1 MEQQTLSV
9 AKAGLVCKLNTRTTI
24 IAATNPKGKY
34 DEDESVSVNTA
45 IASPLLSR
53 FDLCF
58 VMLDRPN
65 PTRDRVLSTFV
76 LNGHLATSQKCLS
89 AAAPLPPAF
98 PMFHHGAA
106 DSGYGGYGGGGG
118 GGGGG
123 YGGVTTNGSGEEAAA
138 AAAAAAGDE
147 DGGLKRSRGGLLSNQ
162 EWESRMNNE
171 ETTND
176 QYASIISQANQMLEE
191 TWSIPKLQ
199 AYIAWVQTTT
209 EPKMGIDAQEVLEK
223 YYLYQRQTDDRN
235 ASRTTVRLLE
245 SLIRIAQA
253 HARVMGDT
261 EVAVDD
267 AIIAVQLVDASMSN
281 SSILGTGN
289 TPMASF
295 PKDADLNMEDLRA
308 RIMNTLKINTES
320 GGGGGGGG
328 GVSGQRNEE
337 EEEWEGGGS
346 QASVG
351 SNASR
356 WADASDIIQTTHH
369 IDNMNQ
375 FTEEVEEERNEQ
387 QRRDQT
393 SVIGW
398 RNGENGVEER
408 REEEWREEGQK
419 NGDGDGSSS
428 SSSSSSSSMHKDDE
442 YYDDSQDPSLAA
454 LSQAS
459 GYQIDADR
467 VRKRQ
472 RKTFE

>member
-1 MEQQTLSV
+1 M
-9 AKAGLVCKLNTRTTI
+9 
-24 IAATNPKGKY
+24 
-34 DEDESVSVNTA
+34 
-45 IASPLLSR
+45 
-53 FDLCF
+53 
-58 VMLDRPN
+58 
-65 PTRDRVLSTFV
+65 
-76 LNGHLATSQKCLS
+76 
-89 AAAPLPPAF
+89 
-98 PMFHHGAA
+98 
-106 DSGYGGYGGGGG
+106 
-118 GGGGG
+118 
-123 YGGVTTNGSGEEAAA
+123 TNGSGEEAVAAA

-147 DGGLKRSRGGLLSNQ
+147 DGGLKRSRGGLLSNE
-162 EWESRMNNE
+162 EWESRMNND
-171 ETTND
+171 ETSNE
-176 QYASIISQANQMLEE
+176 QYASIISQANQLLED
-191 TWSIPKLQ
+191 TWSISKLQ

-209 EPKMGIDAQEVLEK
+209 EPRMGIDAQEVLEK

-267 AIIAVQLVDASMSN
+267 AVIAVQLVDASMSN

-295 PKDADLNMEDLRA
+295 PKDADLNMEDLRS
-308 RIMNTLKINTES
+308 RILNTLKINTES
-320 GGGGGGGG
+320 SGDGGD
-328 GVSGQRNEE
+328 GVSGKRNEE
-337 EEEWEGGGS
+337 EEEEVWDGGGS

-356 WADASDIIQTTHH
+356 WADASDIIQTTYHVE
-369 IDNMNQ
+369 NMNQ
-375 FTEEVEEERNEQ
+375 FTEVEERNEQ
-387 QRRDQT
+387 QRREDQA

-398 RNGENGVEER
+398 RNGENGEEER
-408 REEEWREEGQK
+408 REEGWREERQ

-428 SSSSSSSSMHKDDE
+428 SSSSSSSSMHKDE
-442 YYDDSQDPSLAA
+442 YFDASQDPSLAA